1 MLVAFEGI
9 DGAGKTTQLRLL
21 EERARRQGLRVASLS
36 FPRYTETV
44 FGRCV
49 AAYLRG
55 EFGPLTAVPAR
66 SAALLFAGDRLESL
80 ELLSHLATESDLL
93 LLDRY
98 VASNLAHQGARL
110 AGREREMFL
119 TWLAH
124 LEYEVFGLPRPT
136 LTLYLRLPP
145 AVASRLLAERA
156 QQQSASGGRDIHE
169 EDASYLA
176 RCAEVYEELAS
187 SQVDSP
193 WETISCVD
201 EQGRLCP
208 REEIQSR
215 VWSLLERYRSS

>member
-1 MLVAFEGI
+1 MLVALEGI
-9 DGAGKTTQLRLL
+9 DGVGKTTQLRLL

-55 EFGPLTAVPAR
+55 DFGPLTEVPPR

-80 ELLSHLATESDLL
+80 ELLSRLATESDLL

-110 AGREREMFL
+110 TGAEREAFL

-124 LEYEVFGLPRPT
+124 LEYDVFGLPRPT
-136 LTLYLRLPP
+136 LTLYLRLPV
-145 AVASRLLAERA
+145 AVATRLLATRA
-156 QQQSASGGRDIHE
+156 QQQNQTGTRDIHE
-169 EDASYLA
+169 EDAVYLA
-176 RCAEVYEELAS
+176 RCAEVYEQLAS
-187 SQVDSP
+187 TRADGP
-193 WETISCVD
+193 WETIACAD
-201 EQGRLCP
+201 EQERLRP
-208 REEIQSR
+208 PAEIAAQI
-215 VWSLLERYRSS
+215 WSLLERYGAI

>member
-21 EERARRQGLRVASLS
+21 EERARRQGLRVTSLS

-55 EFGPLTAVPAR
+55 EFGPLAEVPPR

-80 ELLSHLATESDLL
+80 ELLSRLATESDLL

-110 AGREREMFL
+110 AGSERDAFL
-119 TWLAH
+119 AWLAH

-136 LTLYLRLPP
+136 LTLYLRLPV
-145 AVASRLLAERA
+145 AVASRLLATRA
-156 QQQSASGGRDIHE
+156 QLRRSDARDIHE
-169 EDASYLA
+169 ENAAYLA
-176 RCAEVYEELAS
+176 RCAEVYEQLAS
-187 SQVDSP
+187 AHADGP
-193 WETISCVD
+193 WEIVSCVD
-201 EQGRLCP
+201 EQERLRSP
-208 REEIQSR
+208 EEIQGQ
-215 VWSLLERYRSS
+215 VWSLLERYRIV